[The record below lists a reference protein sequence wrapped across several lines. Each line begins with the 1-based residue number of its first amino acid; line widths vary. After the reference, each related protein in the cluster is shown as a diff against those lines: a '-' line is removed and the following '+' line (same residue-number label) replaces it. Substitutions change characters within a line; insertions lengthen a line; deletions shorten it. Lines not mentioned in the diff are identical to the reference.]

1 MVPYFSLKHFATL
14 PFQTHHLQRQ
24 YLSLLLC
31 YNIIS
36 GVEMS
41 ISLFSLSAPVRL
53 LLALAIIVFLSLAV
67 SWAVALP

>member
-31 YNIIS
+31 YNIIA

-41 ISLFSLSAPVRL
+41 ISLFSLSAPVSL